1 MSNVIEIRDLC
12 FDGDRL
18 VVEALVDGVVLTRQQ
33 SELDPPEWGP
43 ALCRGSFLF
52 CDEDRIPA
60 TDKEMGRL
68 IGERIDTWEVLGN
81 DW

>member
-1 MSNVIEIRDLC
+1 MSDIIEIRDLC

-52 CDEDRIPA
+52 CDDDTVPA
-60 TDKEMGRL
+60 TDKEMVRL
-68 IGERIDTWEVLGN
+68 ISGRIDTWEVISN
-81 DW
+81 D

>member
-1 MSNVIEIRDLC
+1 MSDVIEIRDLC

-52 CDEDRIPA
+52 CDDDRIPA
-60 TDKEMGRL
+60 TDKEMIRL
-68 IGERIDTWEVLGN
+68 IADRIDTWEVLGN
-81 DW
+81 D

>member
-43 ALCRGSFLF
+43 AVCRGSFLF
-52 CDEDRIPA
+52 CDDDTVPA
-60 TDKEMGRL
+60 TDKEMVRL

>member
-1 MSNVIEIRDLC
+1 MSDVIEIRDLC

-52 CDEDRIPA
+52 CDDDRIPV
-60 TDKEMGRL
+60 TDKEMIRL
-68 IGERIDTWEVLGN
+68 IADRIDTWEVLGN
-81 DW
+81 D

>member
-1 MSNVIEIRDLC
+1 VSDIIEIRDLC

-18 VVEALVDGVVLTRQQ
+18 VVEALVDDVVLTRQQ

-52 CDEDRIPA
+52 CDDDRIPA
-60 TDKEMGRL
+60 TDKEMARL
-68 IGERIDTWEVLGN
+68 IAERIDTWEVIGN
-81 DW
+81 D

>member
-1 MSNVIEIRDLC
+1 MSDVIEIRDLS

-52 CDEDRIPA
+52 CDDDTVPA
-60 TDKEMGRL
+60 TDKDMIRL
-68 IGERIDTWEVLGN
+68 IADRIDTWEVIAN
-81 DW
+81 DG

>member
-1 MSNVIEIRDLC
+1 MSDVIEIRDLC

-52 CDEDRIPA
+52 CDDDRIPA
-60 TDKEMGRL
+60 TDKEMIRL
-68 IGERIDTWEVLGN
+68 IVDRIDTWEVLGN
-81 DW
+81 DG

>member
-1 MSNVIEIRDLC
+1 MSDIIEIRDLC

-18 VVEALVDGVVLTRQQ
+18 VVEALVDDVVLTRQQ

-52 CDEDRIPA
+52 CDDDRIPA
-60 TDKEMGRL
+60 TDKEMARL
-68 IGERIDTWEVLGN
+68 IAERIDTWEVIGN
-81 DW
+81 D

>member
-60 TDKEMGRL
+60 TDREMSRL
-68 IGERIDTWEVLGN
+68 IADRTDNWEVIS
-81 DW
+81 DDY

>member
-1 MSNVIEIRDLC
+1 MSDVIEIHDLS

-18 VVEALVDGVVLTRQQ
+18 VVEALVDDVVLTRQQ

-52 CDEDRIPA
+52 CDDDRIPA
-60 TDKEMGRL
+60 TDKEMSRL
-68 IGERIDTWEVLGN
+68 ISERIDNWEVIRN
-81 DW
+81 V

>member
-81 DW
+81 EW

>member
-1 MSNVIEIRDLC
+1 MSDVIEIRDLS

-18 VVEALVDGVVLTRQQ
+18 VVEALVDDVVLTRQQ

-52 CDEDRIPA
+52 CDDDTVPA
-60 TDKEMGRL
+60 TDKEMVRL
-68 IGERIDTWEVLGN
+68 IAERIDTWEVLGN
-81 DW
+81 D

>member
-1 MSNVIEIRDLC
+1 MSDVIEIRDLC

-43 ALCRGSFLF
+43 AVCRGSFLF
-52 CDEDRIPA
+52 CDDDRIPA
-60 TDKEMGRL
+60 TDKEMVRL
-68 IGERIDTWEVLGN
+68 IGERIDIWEVLGN
-81 DW
+81 DG

>member
-1 MSNVIEIRDLC
+1 MSDVIEIRDLC

-52 CDEDRIPA
+52 CDDDRIPA
-60 TDKEMGRL
+60 TDKEMIRL
-68 IGERIDTWEVLGN
+68 IADRIDTWEVLGN
-81 DW
+81 DG

>member
-1 MSNVIEIRDLC
+1 MSDVIEIRDLC

-33 SELDPPEWGP
+33 NELDPPEWGP

-52 CDEDRIPA
+52 CDDDRIPA
-60 TDKEMGRL
+60 TDKEMIRL
-68 IGERIDTWEVLGN
+68 IVDRIDTWEVLGN
-81 DW
+81 DG

>member
-1 MSNVIEIRDLC
+1 MSDVIEIRDLS

-18 VVEALVDGVVLTRQQ
+18 VVEAVDDGVVLTRQQ

-52 CDEDRIPA
+52 CDDDTVPA
-60 TDKEMGRL
+60 TDKDMIRL
-68 IGERIDTWEVLGN
+68 IAARIDTWEVIAN
-81 DW
+81 DG

>member
-1 MSNVIEIRDLC
+1 MSDVIEIRDLS

-52 CDEDRIPA
+52 CDDDRIPA
-60 TDKEMGRL
+60 TDKEMIRL
-68 IGERIDTWEVLGN
+68 IVDRIDTWEVLGN
-81 DW
+81 DG

>member
-1 MSNVIEIRDLC
+1 MSDIIEIRDLC

-52 CDEDRIPA
+52 CDDDTVPA
-60 TDKEMGRL
+60 TDKEMARL
-68 IGERIDTWEVLGN
+68 ISERIDTWEVVSR

>member
-1 MSNVIEIRDLC
+1 MSDVIEIRDLS

-18 VVEALVDGVVLTRQQ
+18 VVEALVDDVVLTRQQ
-33 SELDPPEWGP
+33 SELAPPEWGP

-52 CDEDRIPA
+52 CDDDTVPA
-60 TDKEMGRL
+60 TDKEMVRL
-68 IGERIDTWEVLGN
+68 IAERIDTWEVLGR

>member
-1 MSNVIEIRDLC
+1 MSDVIEIRDLS

-18 VVEALVDGVVLTRQQ
+18 AVEALVDDVVLTRQQ

-60 TDKEMGRL
+60 TDKEMIRL
-68 IGERIDTWEVLGN
+68 IADRIDNWEVIGN
-81 DW
+81 EW

>member
-1 MSNVIEIRDLC
+1 MSDVIEIRDLC

-18 VVEALVDGVVLTRQQ
+18 VVEALVDDVVLTRQQ

-43 ALCRGSFLF
+43 AVCRGSFLF
-52 CDEDRIPA
+52 CDEDTVPA
-60 TDKEMGRL
+60 TDKEMVRL
-68 IGERIDTWEVLGN
+68 IAERIDTWEVIGR